1 MHLRS
6 APGKILQSL
15 GEFSYLTIDQII
27 ALHYQEASR
36 SYVRKEVN
44 ALLTAGLAM
53 ALPRPTVTYP
63 RLFTL
68 TGDGQRFV
76 SRFGCVPT
84 KRVRRSDEQDKG
96 HNSYFVQHTIAITDV
111 LIRAKL
117 LSQAI
122 PGIALHRLYV
132 ERELKRKIYVA
143 PLGQALP
150 AGRQDTER
158 QQPCCLEPDASLHF
172 VTAGNIED
180 FFHLEVYRT
189 HLREERFKRK
199 IRGYVAYIHSTLHQ
213 QLFQTPALA
222 IAFFCA
228 TDPLAETLL
237 RWTEEVLH
245 DVGQEYIGERF
256 FFRQIAT
263 AKTSPIEMYL
273 APVWE
278 QPFSD
283 TKTPLLVLE

>member
-1 MHLRS
+1 MHLGS

-27 ALHYQEASR
+27 ALHYKEASR
-36 SYVRKEVN
+36 SYVRKEVK

-53 ALPRPTVTYP
+53 ALPRATVTYP

-68 TGDGQRFV
+68 TGDSQRVV
-76 SRFGCVPT
+76 SHFSGVPT

-111 LIRAKL
+111 LIRARL

-132 ERELKRKIYVA
+132 GREL
-143 PLGQALP
+143 
-150 AGRQDTER
+150 
-158 QQPCCLEPDASLHF
+158 
-172 VTAGNIED
+172 
-180 FFHLEVYRT
+180 
-189 HLREERFKRK
+189 KRK
-199 IRGYVAYIHSTLHQ
+199 IRGYVAYINSTLHQ

-222 IAFFCA
+222 IAFFCQ
-228 TDPLAETLL
+228 TSQLAETLL

-245 DVGQEYIGERF
+245 DVGQEHVGERF

-263 AKTSPIEMYL
+263 AKASPIEMYL

>member
-1 MHLRS
+1 MHLGS
-6 APGKILQSL
+6 APGKILTSL

-27 ALHYQEASR
+27 ALHYKEASI
-36 SYVRKEVN
+36 SYVRKEVK
-44 ALLTAGLAM
+44 ALLTAGLIM
-53 ALPRPTVTYP
+53 ALPRATATYP

-76 SRFGCVPT
+76 SHFGCVPT

-96 HNSYFVQHTIAITDV
+96 YNSYFVQHTIAITDV

-122 PGIALHRLYV
+122 PGIALHRFYG
-132 ERELKRKIYVA
+132 ERKIYVA
-143 PLGQALP
+143 PLGQ
-150 AGRQDTER
+150 DTER
-158 QQPCCLEPDASLHF
+158 QRPCCLEPDASLHF
-172 VTAGNIED
+172 VTAGKIED
-180 FFHLEVYRT
+180 FFHLEIYRT

-199 IRGYVAYIHSTLHQ
+199 IRGYVAYINSTLHQ
-213 QLFQTPALA
+213 QLFHTPALA

-228 TDPLAETLL
+228 TDPLAGTLL

-245 DVGQEYIGERF
+245 DVGQEHISERF

-263 AKTSPIEMYL
+263 ANASPIEMYL

>member
-1 MHLRS
+1 MHRRS

-27 ALHYQEASR
+27 ALHYQEASI
-36 SYVRKEVN
+36 SYVRKEVKV
-44 ALLTAGLAM
+44 LTTAGLAM
-53 ALPRPTVTYP
+53 ALPRATVTHP

-68 TGDGQRFV
+68 TGEGQRVV
-76 SRFGCVPT
+76 SHFGCVPT
-84 KRVRRSDEQDKG
+84 KRVRRRDEQDKG

-117 LSQAI
+117 LTRAI
-122 PGIALHRLYV
+122 PGIALHQLYV

-143 PLGQALP
+143 PLGQ
-150 AGRQDTER
+150 DMER
-158 QQPCCLEPDASLHF
+158 QRPCCLEPDASLHF

-180 FFHLEVYRT
+180 FFHLEIYRT

-199 IRGYVAYIHSTLHQ
+199 IRGYAGYINSTLHQ

-222 IAFFCA
+222 IAFFCQ
-228 TDPLAETLL
+228 TSQLAETLL

-245 DVGQEYIGERF
+245 DVGQEYIGELF

-263 AKTSPIEMYL
+263 ATASPIEMYL
-273 APVWE
+273 APVWK
-278 QPFSD
+278 QAFSD

>member
-1 MHLRS
+1 MYQGG
-6 APGKILQSL
+6 APEKILTSL

-27 ALHYQEASR
+27 ALHYKEASR
-36 SYVRKEVN
+36 SYVRKEVK

-53 ALPRPTVTYP
+53 ALPRATVTQP

-68 TGDGQRFV
+68 TGDGQRVV
-76 SRFGCVPT
+76 SHFSGVAT

-122 PGIALHRLYV
+122 PGITLHRLYV
-132 ERELKRKIYVA
+132 ERELKRKIYVT
-143 PLGQALP
+143 LNGQ
-150 AGRQDTER
+150 DMER
-158 QQPCCLEPDASLHF
+158 QRPCCLEPDASLHF
-172 VTAGNIED
+172 VIAGKIED
-180 FFHLEVYRT
+180 FFHLEIYRT

-199 IRGYVAYIHSTLHQ
+199 IRGYVAYIHSSLHQ

-222 IAFFCA
+222 IAFFCQ
-228 TDPLAETLL
+228 TSQLAETLL

-245 DVGQEYIGERF
+245 DVGQEHVGERF

-263 AKTSPIEMYL
+263 AKASPVELFL
-273 APVWE
+273 APDW
-278 QPFSD
+278 QQAFGNTP
-283 TKTPLLVLE
+283 TPLLILDEEHGE

>member
-1 MHLRS
+1 MHVGS
-6 APGKILQSL
+6 APGKILTSL

-27 ALHYQEASR
+27 ALHYKEASR
-36 SYVRKEVN
+36 SYVRKEMK

-53 ALPRPTVTYP
+53 ALPRATVTQP
-63 RLFTL
+63 QLFTL

-76 SRFGCVPT
+76 SYFGFVPT
-84 KRVRRSDEQDKG
+84 KRIRRSDKQDKG

-143 PLGQALP
+143 PLGQ
-150 AGRQDTER
+150 DTER
-158 QQPCCLEPDASLHF
+158 QRPLCLEPDASLHF
-172 VTAGNIED
+172 VTAGKIED

-199 IRGYVAYIHSTLHQ
+199 TRGYVAYINGTLHQ

-222 IAFFCA
+222 IAFFCQ
-228 TDPLAETLL
+228 TSQLAETLL
-237 RWTEEVLH
+237 RWTEDVLH

-256 FFRQIAT
+256 FFRHIAT
-263 AKTSPIEMYL
+263 DKASPIEMYL
-273 APVWE
+273 AHVWK
-278 QPFSD
+278 QAFST

>member
-1 MHLRS
+1 MHLGS

-27 ALHYQEASR
+27 ALHYKEASR

-53 ALPRPTVTYP
+53 ALPRATVTQP

-68 TGDGQRFV
+68 TGDGQRVVAHV
-76 SRFGCVPT
+76 SGVPT

-143 PLGQALP
+143 PLGQ
-150 AGRQDTER
+150 DTER
-158 QQPCCLEPDASLHF
+158 QRPLCLEPDASLHF

-180 FFHLEVYRT
+180 FFHLEIYRT

-199 IRGYVAYIHSTLHQ
+199 IRGYVAYINSTLHQ

-222 IAFFCA
+222 IVFFCA

-256 FFRQIAT
+256 FFRHIAT
-263 AKTSPIEMYL
+263 DNASPIEMYL
-273 APVWE
+273 APVWK
-278 QPFSD
+278 QAFSK
-283 TKTPLLVLE
+283 TTTPLLVLE

>member
-15 GEFSYLTIDQII
+15 GEFSYLTLDQII

-36 SYVRKEVN
+36 SYVRKEVK

-53 ALPRPTVTYP
+53 ALPRATVTYP

-68 TGDGQRFV
+68 TGDGQRVVAHV
-76 SRFGCVPT
+76 SGVAT

-143 PLGQALP
+143 PL
-150 AGRQDTER
+150 RQDTE
-158 QQPCCLEPDASLHF
+158 QQRPCCLEPDASLHF

-180 FFHLEVYRT
+180 FFHLEIYRT

-213 QLFQTPALA
+213 QLFHTPALA